1 MKKLAMVLMCGLIG
15 IGSSALANDDA
26 KMAMKMD
33 FKMMDTNGD
42 GMISKDEFMKFH
54 EMMFDKM
61 KKNSAGMVAMK
72 DMEMMH
78 HDMQMMHGKSD
89 GKDHAMKKDEKS
101 R

>member
-15 IGSSALANDDA
+15 IGSSASAKDDA

-33 FKMMDTNGD
+33 LRMMDTNGD
-42 GMISKDEFMKFH
+42 GMISKDEFMKHH

-72 DMEMMH
+72 DMEMMQH
-78 HDMQMMHGKSD
+78 NMQMMHGKSD
-89 GKDHAMKKDEKS
+89 GKGHATMKDEKS
-101 R
+101 K